1 MSTLPLRSWL
11 FVPGDSERKQAKAVS
26 AGADALILDLE
37 DSVAASQLPAA
48 RTCVREFLNAHR
60 QSASQLWVRTHAPS
74 STDFE
79 ADLTAVVPGKPAGL
93 VLPKVSSPREI
104 AEVSAKLTQ
113 LESQAG
119 FAPGSI
125 RLMAIATETPA
136 ALLRLG
142 EFAHGADARL
152 VALTWGMEDLGAAMG
167 VTTQREPDG
176 SLVPVFELARTL
188 CLVAAAAAGV
198 QAVDSVYTAFRD
210 LEGLSR
216 EAARARRD
224 GFGGKLAIHPD
235 QVRTI
240 HEAFTPS
247 TAEVEHAR
255 RVVAAFEAAGESGVT
270 SLDGK
275 MLDRPHLIQAQR
287 VLSLSARASR
297 P

>member
-1 MSTLPLRSWL
+1 MGGGAFPQTSLRRGHAAGGNHRAGEASQSVAKRLGNRHVPASGAQPARRGSRHVSPQCPDDEEAFVSTLPLRSWL

-167 VTTQREPDG
+167 VT
-176 SLVPVFELARTL
+176 
-188 CLVAAAAAGV
+188 
-198 QAVDSVYTAFRD
+198 
-210 LEGLSR
+210 
-216 EAARARRD
+216 
-224 GFGGKLAIHPD
+224 
-235 QVRTI
+235 
-240 HEAFTPS
+240 
-247 TAEVEHAR
+247 
-255 RVVAAFEAAGESGVT
+255 
-270 SLDGK
+270 
-275 MLDRPHLIQAQR
+275 
-287 VLSLSARASR
+287 
-297 P
+297 